1 MAALPGD
8 GAAAGD
14 VNGPAQLDLDGAA
27 PVGARSFAPHQAHPA
42 EALDIGIPAQRK
54 AECAPALE
62 ACVAAAVEGDPACT
76 LHLNLR
82 SFYLVPA
89 HNLRSFYLV
98 PPIFNPLDL
107 MKWRALI
114 ISERRKISLYL

>member
-1 MAALPGD
+1 
-8 GAAAGD
+8 
-14 VNGPAQLDLDGAA
+14 
-27 PVGARSFAPHQAHPA
+27 
-42 EALDIGIPAQRK
+42 
-54 AECAPALE
+54 
-62 ACVAAAVEGDPACT
+62 
-76 LHLNLR
+76 
-82 SFYLVPA
+82 LVPA

>member
-42 EALDIGIPAQRK
+42 EALDIGIPEQRS

-76 LHLNLR
+76 LHLNCAAPTR
-82 SFYLVPA
+82 TPPVRPPHVQGVPA
-89 HNLRSFYLV
+89 
-98 PPIFNPLDL
+98 
-107 MKWRALI
+107 
-114 ISERRKISLYL
+114 SEPAHDK